1 MLKIGVTG
9 GIGSGKSTVCKIF
22 EVCGASVYYAD
33 DKAKMLMNK
42 DEVLKKMIKEKF
54 GAEAYSADG
63 KLNRAF
69 LADKVFND
77 AEQLKILNSIVHP
90 YVFQDTLKWM
100 QAHQNKQ
107 YVLYEAAIMFESG
120 SYKMLD
126 KTILVV
132 SPIED
137 KIKRVM
143 MRDKISREE
152 VVARI
157 NKQMPD
163 EEKLQLA
170 SFVIYNDGEHELIP
184 QVLALHKKFI
194 SQ

>member
-54 GAEAYSADG
+54 GEEAYSIDG

-69 LADKVFND
+69 LADKVFIN
-77 AEQLKILNSIVHP
+77 AEQLKVLNSIVHP
-90 YVFQDTLKWM
+90 YVFQDTIKWM
-100 QAHQNKQ
+100 QAHQNEK

-120 SYKMLD
+120 SYKMMD
-126 KTILVV
+126 KTILVI
-132 SPIED
+132 SPTQERIS
-137 KIKRVM
+137 RVVN
-143 MRDKISREE
+143 RDKISKEE

-163 EEKLQLA
+163 EEKLKLA
-170 SFVIYNDGEHELIP
+170 NFVIYNDGEHELIP